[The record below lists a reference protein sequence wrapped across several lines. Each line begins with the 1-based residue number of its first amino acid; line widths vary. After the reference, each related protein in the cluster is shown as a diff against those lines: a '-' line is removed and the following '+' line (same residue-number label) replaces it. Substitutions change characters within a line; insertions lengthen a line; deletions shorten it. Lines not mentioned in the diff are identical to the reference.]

1 MSGCSVSSRRLTRD
15 QQRRKGEFA
24 RRCIDATHAVKAANL
39 AREPAVVLVLL
50 VAESAARHGKSVP
63 VGCAFAHSTLTMGE
77 YTAAIQWLGENGWLR
92 LDREG
97 ADALVTPLIP
107 KPQEHGVNRE

>member
-1 MSGCSVSSRRLTRD
+1 MSSRKILTGE
-15 QQRRKGEFA
+15 QRRRKDAFIRTA
-24 RRCIDATHAVKAANL
+24 VDATRAVKAANL
-39 AREPAVVLVLL
+39 ARGPSIVMVLL
-50 VAESAARHGKSVP
+50 ASESAAVHGRPVP
-63 VGCAFAHSTLTMGE
+63 VGCAFAHSTLTMDE
-77 YTAAIQWLGENGWLR
+77 YTAAIRWLGENGWLR